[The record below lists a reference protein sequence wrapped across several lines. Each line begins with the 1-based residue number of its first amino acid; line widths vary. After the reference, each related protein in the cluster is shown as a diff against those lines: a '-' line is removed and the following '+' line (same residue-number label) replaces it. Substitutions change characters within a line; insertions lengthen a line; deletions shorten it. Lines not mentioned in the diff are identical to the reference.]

1 MQEGSLA
8 TLKLITISQT
18 GQNLLNLLS
27 QLKLKPK
34 YAVRL
39 LVKVFLV
46 TLLSCVT
53 YMTCLKDKRQPL
65 RNELSTANFMVPTC
79 ICLLILLPKILI
91 SI

>member
-1 MQEGSLA
+1 M
-8 TLKLITISQT
+8 
-18 GQNLLNLLS
+18 
-27 QLKLKPK
+27 K

-53 YMTCLKDKRQPL
+53 YMSCLKDKRQPL
-65 RNELSTANFMVPTC
+65 RNELSTTNFMVPTYV
-79 ICLLILLPKILI
+79 CLLILLPKILI